1 MKTYDQ
7 IRVSIVDYGLGNL
20 FSIKHAWNHIGI
32 KAEITSSKDTILNSN
47 LVVLPGV
54 GAFADAMYS
63 LNSLDLS
70 NTIKEVAQSETF
82 IISICLGMQ
91 LLMSKSYE
99 FGEHNGL
106 GLIKGEVIKLEKGQ
120 NYPIPHIGWSQ
131 IIFSNSKVESNFFL
145 KNISKA
151 SYFYFIHSYQ
161 VKNANKEEALC
172 YTNYGKNYFS
182 SIINENNIFG
192 TQFHPEKS
200 GRAGEKLL
208 LNFLTN

>member
-99 FGEHNGL
+99 FGEHN
-106 GLIKGEVIKLEKGQ
+106 
-120 NYPIPHIGWSQ
+120 
-131 IIFSNSKVESNFFL
+131 
-145 KNISKA
+145 
-151 SYFYFIHSYQ
+151 
-161 VKNANKEEALC
+161 
-172 YTNYGKNYFS
+172 
-182 SIINENNIFG
+182 
-192 TQFHPEKS
+192 
-200 GRAGEKLL
+200 
-208 LNFLTN
+208 

>member
-1 MKTYDQ
+1 MNKKIIT
-7 IRVSIVDYGLGNL
+7 IVDYECGNIYSL
-20 FSIKHAWNHIGI
+20 LRILDKFGYKVELTNNPDKIKNADKVI
-32 KAEITSSKDTILNSN
+32 
-47 LVVLPGV
+47 LPGV
-54 GAFADAMYS
+54 GSFKTGIDNLKKNNLDDAINFFLRRGNYI
-63 LNSLDLS
+63 LG
-70 NTIKEVAQSETF
+70 
-82 IISICLGMQ
+82 ICLGMQ
-91 LLMSKSYE
+91 LLMEKSYE

>member
-1 MKTYDQ
+1 MNKKIIT
-7 IRVSIVDYGLGNL
+7 IVDYECGNIYSL
-20 FSIKHAWNHIGI
+20 LRILDKFGYKVELTNNPDKIKNADKVI
-32 KAEITSSKDTILNSN
+32 
-47 LVVLPGV
+47 LPGV
-54 GAFADAMYS
+54 GSFKTGIDNLKKNNLDDAINFF
-63 LNSLDLS
+63 LRRGNHILG
-70 NTIKEVAQSETF
+70 
-82 IISICLGMQ
+82 ICLGMQ
-91 LLMSKSYE
+91 LLMEKSYE
-99 FGEHNGL
+99 FGEHKGL